1 MKKRATSCVEG
12 VALFVIYYEVIRN
25 ILQRPRLQ
33 YPSTVSMPETVVVAV
48 THKGVPS
55 TLSMA

>member
-12 VALFVIYYEVIRN
+12 GALFFIYYEVIRN

-33 YPSTVSMPETVVVAV
+33 YI
-48 THKGVPS
+48 GNW
-55 TLSMA
+55 L

>member
-12 VALFVIYYEVIRN
+12 VALFFIYYEVIRN

-33 YPSTVSMPETVVVAV
+33 YIGTW
-48 THKGVPS
+48 
-55 TLSMA
+55 L